1 MSTKKSTLT
10 QLSPAGEIF
19 CDGFI
24 ANTKPQAVKII
35 KDGDQVNHDAVFAN
49 FTKTVAVLAETNCL
63 TNELRDSLL
72 ATGAYILVQAQ
83 KEAVAAQESEIK
95 PGQSKKADK
104 AA

>member
-1 MSTKKSTLT
+1 MTIKKSTLT
-10 QLSPAGEIF
+10 QLSPVGEVF

-35 KDGDQVNHDAVFAN
+35 KDGAQVNHDAVFAN
-49 FTKTVAVLAETNCL
+49 FTKTVAVLAEKNCL

-83 KEAVAAQESEIK
+83 KKAVAAQESEIK
-95 PGQSKKADK
+95 AEPAKKADK